1 MMEQYTVGHFYDNWI
16 TTVGIDFRSKIL
28 TIAEK
33 QVKIQVILLIDLIS
47 QLADRN

>member
-28 TIAEK
+28 TIGEK
-33 QVKIQVILLIDLIS
+33 QVKIQVSILMNLVS
-47 QLADRN
+47 QLTGDH